1 MRRPVAACR
10 GGHCECAR
18 TTRAHNEDSR
28 TRRPPRCCPPPA
40 KLGVHRRDSAL
51 RQQPKASWTC
61 PRSRQRLCRGRA
73 ASLGLVRECWTC
85 QRGNIQGRR
94 EKLRTVERG
103 VGPSNPTTPVE
114 RVNRAHVGL
123 GKDGAR
129 RGGGPFA
136 PSIRV
141 NELLPRG
148 TRNVLV
154 AINRRGIAAAA
165 RRALVSARGPRPRP
179 DRDRTQDAALL
190 RTAPAHQD
198 GETALASSNGRTASS
213 TPVSPRT
220 VRTGHGAVR
229 TTRSAML
236 PIRR

>member
-1 MRRPVAACR
+1 MRADHSCPQRGQPYQATTQVLSAAGETWRPQRGQRIAAATESILDMPPIKATIVPR
-10 GGHCECAR
+10 P
-18 TTRAHNEDSR
+18 
-28 TRRPPRCCPPPA
+28 RR
-40 KLGVHRRDSAL
+40 LIG
-51 RQQPKASWTC
+51 
-61 PRSRQRLCRGRA
+61 PRSRVLDMPARKYTRSTRKTSHGRKRCRA
-73 ASLGLVRECWTC
+73 FE
-85 QRGNIQGRR
+85 
-94 EKLRTVERG
+94 
-103 VGPSNPTTPVE
+103 PYTPVE
-114 RVNRAHVGL
+114 RVNRAHVGPWH
-123 GKDGAR
+123 GWCPTR
-129 RGGGPFA
+129 RGPFA

-154 AINRRGIAAAA
+154 AIYRRGIAAAA

-198 GETALASSNGRTASS
+198 GETALASSNGCTASS
-213 TPVSPRT
+213 TAVSPRT
-220 VRTGHGAVR
+220 VKTGHGAVR